1 MKKTLKFSIE
11 TQTENGE
18 VISIC
23 HLNEKV
29 AALQTSPVAKKMFKL
44 NRELFNKI
52 NNSTKIL
59 SCTVHRQQITATKK
73 NQNRL
78 GATLFNNHD
87 FIEKEII
94 AASLKNNV
102 MTKTQS
108 ATFNNKRKLYFEPS
122 NLKPNSSTIGVDMN
136 NLTLEDVNSSSLIC
150 ELEEINL
157 FQKNGIKTY
166 MLTDYLSDAR
176 GLSNLSYRITFDIK
190 TNFSEYLKYVTERMA
205 ESIDFL
211 TNYVSKVES
220 QRLYDASI
228 LDYKKSYRDSILKDL
243 GISTSENS
251 TSLNSNRIK
260 NSEFGQAALNYYN
273 TSILLGKTSKLIYGE
288 IIKSLLPLPKSS
300 LTLFKSVILKFE
312 DLLTKVKNTYN
323 LDSRK
328 LGAKEEYSKIN
339 SNRFTPSEFVTSTT
353 ERLKLEAEPLGYNI
367 FSEKQSGLN
376 KFTVSSYKKRIG
388 AEQTRYYPQMNL
400 KDEGRFMN
408 SRERSAFG
416 SMKNAASYVT
426 PVNLVLKNKKVSC
439 SRGMNNIPIND
450 VLEFRIAKSAR
461 ASRNSTVGFGNTGLS
476 KELMSTFNIDINL
489 PATSLLE
496 RSVDEQIDPKINAK
510 EYVGDSSFF
519 ISNDPELIHKNF
531 AKIIQRKDE
540 KIVSIIADIIPNTF
554 LRQKNSIRSIN
565 DLQLS
570 NKKSRIR
577 NLVSNQKINIEEI
590 PPHIKAM
597 MTQNFQNNPNIDPLK
612 NSESRA
618 IIDETQKNIFVVKA
632 LTGFELDEDGI
643 PNLNMPTLQNMD
655 QALSSN
661 QHFLAK
667 GHNYEVP
674 ELGILKDNFM
684 PTIYNNLLYI
694 GA

>member
-1 MKKTLKFSIE
+1 
-11 TQTENGE
+11 
-18 VISIC
+18 
-23 HLNEKV
+23 
-29 AALQTSPVAKKMFKL
+29 
-44 NRELFNKI
+44 
-52 NNSTKIL
+52 
-59 SCTVHRQQITATKK
+59 
-73 NQNRL
+73 
-78 GATLFNNHD
+78 
-87 FIEKEII
+87 
-94 AASLKNNV
+94 
-102 MTKTQS
+102 
-108 ATFNNKRKLYFEPS
+108 
-122 NLKPNSSTIGVDMN
+122 
-136 NLTLEDVNSSSLIC
+136 EDVNSSSLIC

-554 LRQKNSIRSIN
+554 L
-565 DLQLS
+565 
-570 NKKSRIR
+570 
-577 NLVSNQKINIEEI
+577 
-590 PPHIKAM
+590 
-597 MTQNFQNNPNIDPLK
+597 
-612 NSESRA
+612 
-618 IIDETQKNIFVVKA
+618 
-632 LTGFELDEDGI
+632 
-643 PNLNMPTLQNMD
+643 
-655 QALSSN
+655 
-661 QHFLAK
+661 
-667 GHNYEVP
+667 
-674 ELGILKDNFM
+674 
-684 PTIYNNLLYI
+684 
-694 GA
+694 